1 MLCARHWASG
11 DWLNAWTSASGLMAV
26 TLYVACGH
34 AVWVEVMMGGLE
46 QGPSLPK
53 TCVNMLSGQLK
64 DGQRPHGLLTW
75 AVHVRHVQWQLLSN
89 YQTVSS
95 FPDD

>member
-26 TLYVACGH
+26 TLYAACGH
-34 AVWVEVMMGGLE
+34 VVWVEVMMGGLE

-53 TCVNMLSGQLK
+53 TCENMLNRQLK
-64 DGQRPHGLLTW
+64 DRQRPHGLL
-75 AVHVRHVQWQLLSN
+75 RRGLCMCGMCSGS
-89 YQTVSS
+89 Y
-95 FPDD
+95 